1 MNPLILQ
8 LLSMATS
15 TIAVVFHIIAIKS
28 KNPKEKCEKNK
39 YRQIARGF
47 TILSIILLGS
57 AYMALLVWRASGG
70 HRTREDTLNV
80 IHLLFILLPITVI
93 ELVVAELG

>member
-15 TIAVVFHIIAIKS
+15 TVAVVFHILAIKS

-57 AYMALLVWRASGG
+57 AYMAILAWGASGG
-70 HRTREDTLNV
+70 HRTREATLNV
-80 IHLLFILLPITVI
+80 VHLLFILLPITII